1 MTTSRPRAAARLAAV
16 ALGALGVV
24 ACGAVTPALVRPSP
38 AVQADP
44 QLAAVTARYH
54 DYVVAEVAALQTTTS
69 AFTDAIRAGDMA
81 KAKALYAPARMH
93 YEDIEPVVESLGEL
107 GDEIDARIDD
117 VSDPAK
123 WTGFHRIEKGLWADG
138 SLAGMSAFANQ
149 LDLDLEALKVRVAR
163 ATYRPADLADGAG
176 ELLTAVST
184 TKVTGEEDRYSH
196 TDLWDVAANISGA
209 QQAFELLKLALAAQD
224 PDLVQQLE
232 ARFADV
238 TAGLEKY
245 RQGAGYVDY
254 STVAQPQRRALADAV
269 NALAEPL
276 SQVAAKVV

>member
-1 MTTSRPRAAARLAAV
+1 MPTSRPRAAARLAAV
-16 ALGALGVV
+16 SLGALGVV
-24 ACGAVTPALVRPSP
+24 ACAPVRQSP

-44 QLAAVTARYH
+44 VLADATARYH
-54 DYVVAEVAALQTTTS
+54 DYVVAEVAALQTTTK

-81 KAKALYAPARMH
+81 KAKALYAPARVH

-107 GDEIDARIDD
+107 GDEIDARVDD

-138 SLAGMSAFANQ
+138 SLAGMPAFANQ

-163 ATYRPADLADGAG
+163 TTYRPVDLADGAG

-209 QQAFELLKLALAAQD
+209 RQAFELLKPALATED
-224 PDLVQQLE
+224 PNLAQQLD
-232 ARFADV
+232 ARFAEV

-245 RQGAGYVDY
+245 RQGEGYVDY
-254 STVAQPQRRALADAV
+254 STVPQPQRRALADAV

-276 SQVAAKVV
+276 SRVAAKVC